1 MGSNTTL
8 GLTEFQCMEKNMHKK
23 GSNNYPFNAYYVSL
37 VLKDKDE
44 NGFPQPFTVKPL
56 GKFMFDLNPH
66 SSFSSVCLNSPQLD
80 DCKRP

>member
-23 GSNNYPFNAYYVSL
+23 GSNNYHLNVYYFLL

-44 NGFPQPFTVKPL
+44 NGFRNPL
-56 GKFMFDLNPH
+56 
-66 SSFSSVCLNSPQLD
+66 Q
-80 DCKRP
+80 